1 MRIRKRKR
9 GLRRRRFGW
18 RRLALA
24 GSVLALSALV
34 AGGAVAAGG
43 GGTSS
48 QLAGQGIQSKVN
60 ALLAQMTLDEKLEQ
74 LQLEADWQ
82 INDAEAQKGV
92 GGVFSLTDPEK
103 INHF

>member
-1 MRIRKRKR
+1 MRIRKRTR
-9 GLRRRRFGW
+9 GLGRRWVGW

-24 GSVLALSALV
+24 GSVLALSTLV

-48 QLAGQGIQSKVN
+48 QPAGQGIESKVN
-60 ALLAQMTLDEKLEQ
+60 ALLAQMTLGEKLEQ

-92 GGVFSLTDPEK
+92 DRKSVV
-103 INHF
+103 